1 MGGGVC
7 MCVRIEYLFPLEGVL
22 VDVGGGRGVPLDGV
36 GVRLVARLCD
46 DHLHRAMATWGNE

>member
-1 MGGGVC
+1 

-36 GVRLVARLCD
+36 GVRLVARLRD